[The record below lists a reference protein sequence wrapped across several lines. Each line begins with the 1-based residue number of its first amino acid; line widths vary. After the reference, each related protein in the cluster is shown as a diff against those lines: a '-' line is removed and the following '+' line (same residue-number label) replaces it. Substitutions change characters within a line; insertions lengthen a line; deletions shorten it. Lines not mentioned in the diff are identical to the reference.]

1 MHHTARGLCLSCKLH
16 THTCASRIICI
27 CIFLE
32 HIICS
37 FRIMY
42 MWSTTSLVDINK
54 FWLGTITVQLSHLSC
69 YCVIIKQRGWREEGE
84 INDILICTVFQELE
98 FHWFKAPRWLGKGG
112 GGQGCWGW
120 LGSHSAQEQFDRV
133 VIQSPTV
140 MTPALSK
147 HTCNAEMEYNRWPCC
162 AYSPVQIEDYKACL
176 VIA

>member
-32 HIICS
+32 HIVCS

-54 FWLGTITVQLSHLSC
+54 FWLGTITVQLSHLSW

-84 INDILICTVFQELE
+84 INDILVCTVFQELE

-112 GGQGCWGW
+112 GAGLLGVIGFSLCSGAVWQSSNSIPYSNDPCSKQTHLQCWDG
-120 LGSHSAQEQFDRV
+120 V
-133 VIQSPTV
+133 
-140 MTPALSK
+140 
-147 HTCNAEMEYNRWPCC
+147 
-162 AYSPVQIEDYKACL
+162 
-176 VIA
+176 